1 MGSSKQSD
9 YIILQHSL
17 YYNIVIFIIKS
28 AYLQIACQMGLFELD
43 SAIASISSYILLIS
57 PDDYIFQTLF
67 YLLQAQ
73 VLFSMYQIN
82 GYSLSVFS
90 LSTAHM

>member
-1 MGSSKQSD
+1 
-9 YIILQHSL
+9 
-17 YYNIVIFIIKS
+17 
-28 AYLQIACQMGLFELD
+28 MGLLELEG
-43 SAIASISSYILLIS
+43 AIASISSYILLIS

-82 GYSLSVFS
+82 GYSLSVRS
-90 LSTAHM
+90 LFAVHI